1 MIIYNDTNDN
11 LNNDDEDATATA
23 QLGDLSSI
31 LTKAVGIALAPID
44 PLVFDG
50 NESVGKAISSIKCKI
65 NEIIERCNFFTE
77 IMKSYLTN
85 AVSDIVDDAD
95 DREDTAFDSYCMD
108 TLTRNDGLVSNSVVA
123 VELGEPCFF
132 SNELMFGVVI
142 PNAFVEANA

>member
-11 LNNDDEDATATA
+11 LNDEDA
-23 QLGDLSSI
+23 LGDLSSI
-31 LTKAVGIALAPID
+31 LTKAIGVALAPID
-44 PLVFDG
+44 PLTFDG

-65 NEIIERCNFFTE
+65 NEIIERCNFFAE
-77 IMKSYLTN
+77 MIKSYLTD
-85 AVSDIVDDAD
+85 AVNDIVNDTD
-95 DREDTAFDSYCMD
+95 DREDAAFDSYCMD
-108 TLTRNDGLVSNSVVA
+108 ILTRNEGLVSNSVVA